1 MPLFVILVLNTLRKM
16 YKTEFCLN
24 NHTNGRNTN
33 LTVSNVEQQDITT
46 VCDSFTS
53 GVHIFSAG
61 PSNPYLPTINVYI
74 GLALKIS
81 DNTIRIVA
89 YKSDSAEKPYYKIK
103 SGGVWEPR
111 WSQ

>member
-1 MPLFVILVLNTLRKM
+1 M

>member
-1 MPLFVILVLNTLRKM
+1 MLYHGITVEHSYNCMVLLCSLFFWPSGH
-16 YKTEFCLN
+16 Y
-24 NHTNGRNTN
+24 TN

>member
-1 MPLFVILVLNTLRKM
+1 M

-33 LTVSNVEQQDITT
+33 LTVSNLEQQDITT

-81 DNTIRIVA
+81 DNTMRIVA
-89 YKSDSAEKPYYKIK
+89 YRSDSAEKPYYKIK
-103 SGGVWEPR
+103 SSGVWESR

>member
-1 MPLFVILVLNTLRKM
+1 MYPCIAVEHSYNCMVLLCSLFFWPSGH
-16 YKTEFCLN
+16 Y
-24 NHTNGRNTN
+24 TN